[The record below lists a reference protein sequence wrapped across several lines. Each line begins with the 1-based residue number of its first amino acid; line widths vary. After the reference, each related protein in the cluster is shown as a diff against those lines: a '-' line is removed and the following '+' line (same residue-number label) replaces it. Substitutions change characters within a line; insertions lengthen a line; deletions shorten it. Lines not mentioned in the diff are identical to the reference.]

1 MALAWNAWPK
11 RGWGLSLAAGCLA
24 LLCGALA
31 PVWAQPAEEGRPPEA
46 EEDREKEAEEARR
59 ALEIFLREQRVIFR
73 QGELALELDT
83 FYSTDTRDQF
93 VRTASGAAALAQLT
107 TRTVT
112 TFLTPRIG
120 LLDRL
125 ELDLFLPFGYAE
137 QETDLGVTRLRREE
151 AGLGDIAGR
160 LRYQLW
166 YELGARPDLIVEL
179 DVRAPTGEEPLLGT
193 GHWNVGGGVALVKTL
208 DPVVFFGRLGYLVT
222 LERAGRDPGDQL
234 LYQVGMGY
242 SFNDRV
248 SYDMRVTGAVVG
260 RTAQEGRTVP
270 RSSLDIIT
278 LQFGVTV
285 RATRRL
291 FVEPVVALG
300 LTNDAPD
307 VIVGVSLPF
316 TKLREGRGR

>member
-1 MALAWNAWPK
+1 MA
-11 RGWGLSLAAGCLA
+11 
-24 LLCGALA
+24 
-31 PVWAQPAEEGRPPEA
+31 QQAEGDVQQEA
-46 EEDREKEAEEARR
+46 EESRR

-73 QGELALELDT
+73 RGELALELDT

-93 VRTASGAAALAQLT
+93 VRTTAGGTALARVT
-107 TRTVT
+107 TRTLT
-112 TFLTPRIG
+112 SSLTPRFG

-125 ELDLFLPFGYAE
+125 ELDLEIPFGYA
-137 QETDLGVTRLRREE
+137 QQAIDFGVTRFRSENS
-151 AGLGDIAGR
+151 GLGDIEGR

-166 YELGARPDLIVEL
+166 YELGARPDLIVDL
-179 DVRAPTGEEPLLGT
+179 SVKSTTGEEPLLGT

-248 SYDMRVTGAVVG
+248 SYDMRVSGTVVREATLNGRAV
-260 RTAQEGRTVP
+260 P
-270 RSSLDIIT
+270 HSSLNIIT

-285 RATRRL
+285 RATRHL
-291 FVEPVVALG
+291 YVEPLVAIG
-300 LTNDAPD
+300 LTNEAPD
-307 VIVGVSLPF
+307 VIVGVSVPF
-316 TKLREGRGR
+316 TKLREARRQ